1 MPENR
6 SQTICPSD
14 AGIRLR
20 PPQQTAAER
29 FDAVDDFARPDAG
42 GAAVPPVVIRD
53 HPAQLFILCRDDE
66 IVFEIADRL
75 ADIGRESAGGIVLI
89 RFLQVETSEQA
100 PAAFAAEGSDES
112 A

>member
-1 MPENR
+1 M
-6 SQTICPSD
+6 Q
-14 AGIRLR
+14 LR

-42 GAAVPPVVIRD
+42 GATVPPVAIRD
-53 HPAQLFILCRDDE
+53 HPAQFFVLCRDDE

-75 ADIGRESAGGIVLI
+75 IDIGREPAGGIVLI
-89 RFLQVETSEQA
+89 RFWRVETSEQA